1 MIRVLGDW
9 VYIQYCTPNTPLSE
23 ASAKMLDLVASRQ
36 NDRAAPDGL
45 MSGRHSAAAETDL
58 TDFDTTH

>member
-1 MIRVLGDW
+1 MAKTTEATVDSKRVG
-9 VYIQYCTPNTPLSE
+9 
-23 ASAKMLDLVASRQ
+23 MLDLVVSRP

-58 TDFDTTH
+58 RDFDTTY